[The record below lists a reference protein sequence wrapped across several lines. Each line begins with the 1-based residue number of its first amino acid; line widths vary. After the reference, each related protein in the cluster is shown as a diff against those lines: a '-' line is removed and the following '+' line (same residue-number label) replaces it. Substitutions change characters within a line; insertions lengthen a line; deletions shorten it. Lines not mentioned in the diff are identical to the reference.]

1 MNNKQ
6 LEDKMQKVAELM
18 QDAINSGQFDLVKNA
33 FADAATD
40 YIVRYCQEES
50 FAEKILSP
58 RNIADPKSH
67 PQIQLSMTSDDF
79 YYWEWLETGAR
90 AQEVAV
96 RGKEEPYYVDSEKW
110 RVFFAPIQTDPVK
123 KPYEELLVAPRLM
136 DMIRVNNAE
145 QVRRQQDIRFMRHTG
160 YGLLNT
166 GQTITGNWN
175 NDGEISMNK
184 TDIVRLRNAIIRH
197 ELVPAKLLMSHLA
210 WEYFYGSDHEDI
222 GPIISDIFFKGMQQS
237 ELAGSP
243 IIKTVKTGLVDA
255 AGNSFFDYVDPVTN
269 EQHIRIFAYADEKYL
284 GRMIKIGADQTY
296 AQWDGHIF
304 SFYSRRNLGLGFG
317 DVRGISCLD
326 VVVPSILDGAGAG
339 EATTTA

>member
-6 LEDKMQKVAELM
+6 LEEKMEKVAALM
-18 QDAINSGQFDLVKNA
+18 ADAINSNQFDLVKNA

-50 FAEKILSP
+50 FAEKILTP

-67 PQIQLSMTSDDF
+67 PSIQLSMESDDF

-90 AQEVAV
+90 AQEVSV

-136 DMIRVNNAE
+136 DMIRTNNAE

-160 YGLLNT
+160 YALINN
-166 GQTITGNWN
+166 GQTISANWDN
-175 NDGEISMNK
+175 GGEISLNK
-184 TDIVRLRNAIIRH
+184 TDIVKLRGSIIRH
-197 ELVPAKLLMSHLA
+197 ELIPAKLLMSNLA

-222 GPIISDIFFKGMQQS
+222 GPVISDIFFKGMTQS

-243 IIKTVKTGLVDA
+243 IIKTVKTGLVDKE
-255 AGNSFFDYVDPVTN
+255 GNSFFDYVDDN
-269 EQHIRIFAYADEKYL
+269 GLQHIRIYAYADEKYL
-284 GRMIKIGADQTY
+284 GRLIKIGSDQTY

-304 SFYSRRNLGLGFG
+304 SFYSRRNIGLGFG

-326 VVVPSILDGAGAG
+326 IVVPDLGVGGGG
-339 EATTTA
+339 EDTTTP